1 MLTDLVDLSQRFAL
15 FFSQVYDTLTTRI
28 DALPT
33 VSSVGS
39 AVLSF
44 FTKILEGLGI
54 EPTLLALIL
63 FSGGAVIIVVS
74 LIGWILKAI
83 PVV

>member
-1 MLTDLVDLSQRFAL
+1 MLTDIVDLSQRFAL

-28 DALPT
+28 DSLPT
-33 VSSVGS
+33 VSNIGS
-39 AVLSF
+39 AVLSL
-44 FTKILEGLGI
+44 FTNILEGLGI
-54 EPTLLALIL
+54 EPTLLAMIL
-63 FSGGAVIIVVS
+63 FSGGTVIIVVS

>member
-1 MLTDLVDLSQRFAL
+1 MLKDLVDLSQRFAL
-15 FFSQVYDTLTTRI
+15 FFSQVYNTLTTRL

-33 VSSVGS
+33 VSNVGNV
-39 AVLSF
+39 VLSF
-44 FTKILEGLGI
+44 FTNVLEGLGI
-54 EPTLLALIL
+54 EPTLLAMIL
-63 FSGGAVIIVVS
+63 FSGGALLIVVT